1 MGAGLLA
8 ACGAPSVPGVHS
20 QEAEALA
27 PSALG
32 SQLVLLSSPG
42 HSGTGRGMMI
52 SLLCVRLPAGEPSDH
67 AGPGT

>member
-8 ACGAPSVPGVHS
+8 ACGGPLGTRGAFSGGGGFGSLSPGVP
-20 QEAEALA
+20 ARFV
-27 PSALG
+27 
-32 SQLVLLSSPG
+32 VLPG